1 MSGKDIN
8 VCERLTIFC
17 EANSLIFAALQIMDK
32 AKYFLFFLVLNF
44 SIASSC
50 QQPSAKQAPKKQEIV
65 VTKTPD
71 FNFAPLSPGD
81 LAYYKN
87 AVADYYEK
95 HLKHTGFSGSILV
108 AKNGQIL
115 FEDYQGLINLRTKE
129 PITPSTSFHLASVSK
144 TFTGMA
150 ILRLREQGRL
160 SLEDPLEKY
169 FPQIPYHGITVR
181 MLLDHRSGLPN
192 YLNFMDSFWNKKRKA
207 TNEDVLNFMIVHK
220 PRLSNLPDR
229 AFNYCNTNF
238 MLLALILE
246 RITHIPYPQYM
257 QDSVF
262 TPLGLKNT
270 YVFGIKDTAS
280 YRPTYIGNRP
290 YPMDHLDCT
299 YGDKNIYSTVTDLYK
314 WDMALYQH
322 TFVSKATLDLA
333 FTPESNERRSMH
345 NYGLAWHLYFN
356 NGDTIVYH
364 NGKWHGSNNV
374 FMRLVQDDATIIIL
388 GNKANGNIYKM
399 KGMASIFTG
408 HVDENKLEE

>member
-1 MSGKDIN
+1 MSNLLFLSHQQNMK
-8 VCERLTIFC
+8 
-17 EANSLIFAALQIMDK
+17 Q
-32 AKYFLFFLVLNF
+32 AKYFLFLIIISF

-50 QQPSAKQAPKKQEIV
+50 QQSSTKNDPPPPRGIPSIKK
-65 VTKTPD
+65 PD
-71 FNFAPLSPGD
+71 FTFTPLST
-81 LAYYKN
+81 AAFNYYKN
-87 AVADYYEK
+87 AAEDYYEK

-115 FEDYQGLINLRTKE
+115 FTDYQGYINLRTKE
-129 PITPSTSFHLASVSK
+129 PITPTTAFHLASTSK
-144 TFTGMA
+144 PFTGMT
-150 ILRLREQGRL
+150 ILRLWEQGRL

-246 RITHIPYPQYM
+246 QVTKMPYPQYM

-270 YVFGIKDTAS
+270 YVFTIKDTNS
-280 YRPTYIGNRP
+280 YRATYIGSYP

-299 YGDKNIYSTVTDLYK
+299 YGDKNIYSTVSDLFL

-322 TFVSKATLDLA
+322 TFVSKATLDTA
-333 FTPESNERRSMH
+333 FRPTSNEHRTMH
-345 NYGLAWHLYFN
+345 NYGLAWHLFIN
-356 NGDTIVYH
+356 KGDTLVYH
-364 NGKWHGSNNV
+364 NGKWHGENNLFTRV
-374 FMRLVQDDATIIIL
+374 IQDSATIIIL

-408 HVDENKLEE
+408 HIDEGKLEE